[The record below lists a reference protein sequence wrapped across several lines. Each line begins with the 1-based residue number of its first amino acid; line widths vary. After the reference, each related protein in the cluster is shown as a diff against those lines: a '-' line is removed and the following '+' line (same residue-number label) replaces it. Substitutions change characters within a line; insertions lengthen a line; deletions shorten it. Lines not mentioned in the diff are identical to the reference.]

1 MPIKNSISGLL
12 LVVLLAQIGLSHQFS
27 VERTDEN
34 QTTSNEVAH
43 VFGQHRLS
51 FHQDQ
56 ARNPSQH
63 GLVIILTPKRLP

>member
-1 MPIKNSISGLL
+1 MPTKNSISGLL
-12 LVVLLAQIGLSHQFS
+12 LVVLLAQIGLSQQFS

-34 QTTSNEVAH
+34 QTTSNEVTH
-43 VFGQHRLS
+43 VFGHSLS

-63 GLVIILTPKRLP
+63 GLVNI